1 MKFLSPNS
9 NQSKILTSAFFTFS
23 LPQKKRAQNVSTP
36 QKFPSVKKK
45 KFNKKKT
52 FLLSRGAKW
61 DEQVKTHPHRFLA
74 PLVSLHP
81 IYLSPAFALLTPLRR
96 KTQTRSTRKDS
107 ARRRAGRIDPP
118 NPPRRRKRGR
128 LRAVRRIL
136 RGMVTAWERAR
147 RALATR
153 LCMRFPARHADVED
167 VPRGLDAVE
176 EPLAAVE
183 EEEDQQQQQQQQQQP
198 PPQGERE
205 KSLGAVSPAPASPRR
220 PSRSGSR
227 SPAVRSLSFSPC
239 CRLAFLSAAHGPWC
253 MGCANSFMILRRV
266 SPCSWRRYGLLGT
279 GIAVVWKLDR
289 NSLKRDYVSKLER

>member
-1 MKFLSPNS
+1 MNKSKHTPTDSSPPS
-9 NQSKILTSAFFTFS
+9 
-23 LPQKKRAQNVSTP
+23 
-36 QKFPSVKKK
+36 FPS
-45 KFNKKKT
+45 
-52 FLLSRGAKW
+52 S
-61 DEQVKTHPHRFLA
+61 HI
-74 PLVSLHP
+74 S
-81 IYLSPAFALLTPLRR
+81 SPAFALRTPLRR

-153 LCMRFPARHADVED
+153 LCMRFPARHAAVED

-176 EPLAAVE
+176 EPFAAAE
-183 EEEDQQQQQQQQQQP
+183 AKEDQQQPPQQQQQ
-198 PPQGERE
+198 QGERE

-239 CRLAFLSAAHGPWC
+239 CRLAFLSVAHGPWC
-253 MGCANSFMILRRV
+253 MGFMISRRA
-266 SPCSWRRYGLLGT
+266 SPCSCRRYGLLGT
-279 GIAVVWKLDR
+279 GIAVVWKLER
-289 NSLKRDYVSKLER
+289 NSLKLDYVSKLER

>member
-1 MKFLSPNS
+1 MKFRSPNS
-9 NQSKILTSAFFTFS
+9 NQSKMPTSAFFTFL
-23 LPQKKRAQNVSTP
+23 LPHKKEHKCVNSQAPKCQEKENSTP
-36 QKFPSVKKK
+36 KKK
-45 KFNKKKT
+45 KSFVPEGQSGKNKSKHT
-52 FLLSRGAKW
+52 PTDSSPPSFPSSS
-61 DEQVKTHPHRFLA
+61 HI
-74 PLVSLHP
+74 S
-81 IYLSPAFALLTPLRR
+81 SPAFALRTPLRR

-128 LRAVRRIL
+128 LRAVRRVL

-153 LCMRFPARHADVED
+153 LCMRFPARHADVKD

-183 EEEDQQQQQQQQQQP
+183 EEEDQQQQQQPPPP